1 MEDRSVAVILAM
13 TSVEAAANE
22 AYADGSP
29 MFSPEQ
35 RADIEASR
43 GRIDSL
49 SVLEKL
55 DHALSLK
62 GMPLLEKGTSPI
74 QDLHAPFLLIN
85 ALVRFK
91 PKRQGRPLAH
101 RKLSRRLRGFMR
113 PSGRFAGED
122 LSCRAWATSRNAFW
136 AVDTAISL
144 GGGRQARR

>member
-55 DHALSLK
+55 DHALSLREYRCSRK
-62 GMPLLEKGTSPI
+62 GR
-74 QDLHAPFLLIN
+74 
-85 ALVRFK
+85 VRF
-91 PKRQGRPLAH
+91 RICT
-101 RKLSRRLRGFMR
+101 R
-113 PSGRFAGED
+113 PS
-122 LSCRAWATSRNAFW
+122 C
-136 AVDTAISL
+136 
-144 GGGRQARR
+144 